1 MAQKARE
8 FDVQERKLL
17 KEIAVLREKINQQE
31 VIQNT
36 LAQDNQEAKATI
48 SELKATVSSLE
59 QILCVKEDINKQLD
73 TTAFK
78 LASTLRERENLASQV
93 QTLLQG
99 QNIANNKILELEKE
113 LTGTKTALV
122 DRDEYVA
129 NLKRLI
135 IEMKEKQPLYIPQ
148 RVIL

>member
-1 MAQKARE
+1 M
-8 FDVQERKLL
+8 
-17 KEIAVLREKINQQE
+17 
-31 VIQNT
+31 
-36 LAQDNQEAKATI
+36 
-48 SELKATVSSLE
+48 
-59 QILCVKEDINKQLD
+59 KEDINKQLD

-93 QTLLQG
+93 QTLLQS

-113 LTGTKTALV
+113 LTNTKTALV
-122 DRDEYVA
+122 DRDEYVS

-148 RVIL
+148 RVLQ